1 MKGKRPYKRRR
12 FFVKQWFQLRYMALF
27 AGSTVLGG
35 LVFGFCVKG
44 VVRRKISLEMFRPHS
59 DIQSLWEI
67 LYPDV
72 MRMTLVLFV
81 FGVVVLLALL
91 RVFGGRV
98 NRAAWELE
106 TYIGSV
112 IGSSRTAGGCGSISV
127 PEFREFGEEVESLVT
142 AYRQRWDNIAR
153 EAEAALA
160 LGDKAVE
167 ASKGTAGTGE
177 VAAFLEKADSIAAQI
192 RHEAKSG
199 AP

>member
-1 MKGKRPYKRRR
+1 
-12 FFVKQWFQLRYMALF
+12 
-27 AGSTVLGG
+27 
-35 LVFGFCVKG
+35 
-44 VVRRKISLEMFRPHS
+44 
-59 DIQSLWEI
+59 
-67 LYPDV
+67 
-72 MRMTLVLFV
+72 MTLVLFV
-81 FGVVVLLALL
+81 FGVVVLFALL